1 MIIKGLLDEDFVQYK
16 KPSMTILFPS
26 CSFKCEKE
34 YGEKVCQNSTLSVS
48 KEIAIDTVDIVNRY
62 IDNPIT
68 QAIVC
73 SGLEPFDSWNELYQ
87 LVANFRKVTVDDIV
101 IYSGY
106 NRNEIED
113 KIKQLAQFEN
123 IVIKYGRFVPIQK
136 KHYDETLGVYLA
148 SDGQY
153 AEKIS

>member
-1 MIIKGLLDEDFVQYK
+1 MIIKGLIDEDFVQYK

-34 YGEKVCQNSTLSVS
+34 CGEKVCQNSTLSVA
-48 KEIAIDTVDIVNRY
+48 KEISIDTMSLVNRY
-62 IDNPIT
+62 INNSIS

-73 SGLEPFDSWNELYQ
+73 SGLEPFDSWNDLYQ
-87 LVANFRKVTVDDIV
+87 LISNFRKVTDDDII

-106 NRNEIED
+106 NREEIED
-113 KIKQLAQFEN
+113 KIKHLVQFKN
-123 IVIKYGRFVPIQK
+123 IFIKYGRFVPMQK

>member
-1 MIIKGLLDEDFVQYK
+1 MIIKGLIDEDFVQYK

-34 YGEKVCQNSTLSVS
+34 CGEKVCQNSTLSVA
-48 KEIAIDTVDIVNRY
+48 KEISIDTMSLVNRY
-62 IDNPIT
+62 INNSIS

-73 SGLEPFDSWNELYQ
+73 SGLEPFDSWNDLYQ
-87 LVANFRKVTVDDIV
+87 LISNFRKVTDDDII

-106 NRNEIED
+106 NREEIED
-113 KIKQLAQFEN
+113 KIKHLIKFKN
-123 IVIKYGRFVPIQK
+123 IFIKYGRFVPMQK